1 MKKNVFLIV
10 AFAFLLV
17 ACGKKDMEETA
28 TLSGLFP
35 SKFDYITE
43 RGDTNQLYV
52 LKNDNGM
59 EATVINIGAR
69 IVSLMVPDNTGTM
82 QNVAL
87 GYDNVEPYLQLRDY
101 YGAIVGR
108 YANRIADGTFVLDRL
123 THRVRQNEGKNM
135 LHGGTNGFNTR
146 YFTIEQLDE
155 QNLVCTYFSKDG
167 EEGFPGN
174 LHLMV
179 TYTLRD
185 DNTLEVNYKATTDK
199 ATVLNISNHS
209 YFNLSGADAGSVAD
223 HQLYIDAS
231 KYTPT
236 REDLIPTGEISE
248 VQGTPL
254 DYTSLRAV
262 DPEYPY
268 DLNYVL
274 NHPEDIDNVAVKLVS
289 TKTGIQMEIYTTEP
303 GMQLYSERKTRPS
316 LALEPQHFP
325 DSPNHPNFPSTILR
339 PDSVFNSQTL
349 YKFGIME

>member
-1 MKKNVFLIV
+1 MKKNVFVIV
-10 AFAFLLV
+10 ALSLLL
-17 ACGKKDMEETA
+17 ASCGKRDMAETV

-35 SKFDYITE
+35 SKFDYVTE
-43 RGDTNQLYV
+43 KGDTNQLYV

-59 EATVINIGAR
+59 EVTVINIGAR

-87 GYDNVEPYLQLRDY
+87 GYDNIEPYLQLRDY

-108 YANRIADGTFVLDRL
+108 FANRIANGTFVLDRL
-123 THRVRQNEGKNM
+123 TYRVRQNEGQNM
-135 LHGGTNGFNTR
+135 LHGGPNGFSTR

-155 QNLVCTYFSKDG
+155 RNLICTYFSKDG

-179 TYTLRD
+179 TYMLRD
-185 DNTLEVNYKATTDK
+185 DNTLEVNYKATTDR
-199 ATVLNISNHS
+199 ATVLNVSNHS

-231 KYTPT
+231 RYTPT
-236 REDLIPTGEISE
+236 HEDLIPTGEIAK
-248 VQGTPL
+248 VQDTPL

-274 NHPEDIDNVAVKLVS
+274 NHPGDIDNLAVKVVS
-289 TKTGIQMEIYTTEP
+289 TTTGIQMEIYTTEP
-303 GMQLYSERKTRPS
+303 GMQFYSERGAQTS
-316 LALEPQHFP
+316 LVLEPQHFP
-325 DSPNHPNFPSTILR
+325 DSPNQPSFPSTVLR

-349 YKFGIME
+349 YKFGLME